1 MKIFLK
7 RKVKFVVSI
16 VLICFFINLIA
27 CGTIM
32 YPERKGQRE
41 GRLDP
46 AIVILDAVGL
56 IFFFIPGVIAFA
68 VDFSTGCIY
77 MSGGKHSNK
86 TINDIKVARFNPR
99 STSPSDL
106 TRLIEQNVGKK
117 VEFTDK
123 RMLAY
128 GLDETQDPRTLVLNA
143 NP

>member
-16 VLICFFINLIA
+16 VLIGFFINLIA

-32 YPERKGQRE
+32 FPERKGQRA

-46 AIVILDAVGL
+46 SIVILDAVGL
-56 IFFFIPGVIAFA
+56 LFFIIPGFIAFA
-68 VDFSTGCIY
+68 VDFDNGCIY
-77 MSGGKHSNK
+77 LPGGKHSNK
-86 TINDIKVARFNPR
+86 TTNDIKIVRFNPR

-106 TRLIEQNVGKK
+106 ARLVEQNVGKK

-128 GLDETQDPRTLVLNA
+128 GLDKTQDPRTLVLNA

>member
-16 VLICFFINLIA
+16 VLIGFFINLIA

-56 IFFFIPGVIAFA
+56 LFFFIPGVLAFA
-68 VDFSTGCIY
+68 VDFYNGCIY

-86 TINDIKVARFNPR
+86 TIKDIKVARFNPR
-99 STSPSDL
+99 STSPGDIS
-106 TRLIEQNVGKK
+106 RLIEQSVGKK

-128 GLDETQDPRTLVLNA
+128 SLDKTQDARTLVLSA

>member
-1 MKIFLK
+1 
-7 RKVKFVVSI
+7 
-16 VLICFFINLIA
+16 
-27 CGTIM
+27 M

-56 IFFFIPGVIAFA
+56 IFFLIPGVIAFA
-68 VDFSTGCIY
+68 VDFNNGCIY

-86 TINDIKVARFNPR
+86 TINDIKVVRFNPR

-128 GLDETQDPRTLVLNA
+128 GLDETKDARTLVLNA

>member
-1 MKIFLK
+1 MNIFLK

-16 VLICFFINLIA
+16 VLIGFFINLIA

-56 IFFFIPGVIAFA
+56 LFFLIPGVIAFA
-68 VDFSTGCIY
+68 VDFNNGCIY

-86 TINDIKVARFNPR
+86 TTNDIKIVRFDPR
-99 STSPSDL
+99 NTSPSDIS
-106 TRLIEQNVGKK
+106 RLIEQNVSKK
-117 VEFTDK
+117 VAFNDK
-123 RMLAY
+123 RMLVY
-128 GLDETQDPRTLVLNA
+128 SLDETKDARTLVLNA

>member
-1 MKIFLK
+1 MKIILK

-16 VLICFFINLIA
+16 IMICFFINLIA

-32 YPERKGQRE
+32 YPERKGQRD

-56 IFFFIPGVIAFA
+56 LFFFIPGVIAFA
-68 VDFSTGCIY
+68 VDFNNGCIY

-86 TINDIKVARFNPR
+86 TINDIKVARFDPR
-99 STSPSDL
+99 STSPSDIS
-106 TRLIEQNVGKK
+106 RLIEQSVGKK
-117 VEFTDK
+117 VAFTDK
-123 RMLAY
+123 RMLVY
-128 GLDETQDPRTLVLNA
+128 SMDETKDVRTLVLNA

>member
-16 VLICFFINLIA
+16 ILIGFFINLIA

-46 AIVILDAVGL
+46 SIVILDAVGL
-56 IFFFIPGVIAFA
+56 LFFLIPGVIAFA
-68 VDFSTGCIY
+68 VDFDNGCIY
-77 MSGGKHSNK
+77 LPGGKHSTK
-86 TINDIKVARFNPR
+86 TTNDIKIVRFNPR

-106 TRLIEQNVGKK
+106 ARLIEQNVGKK
-117 VEFTDK
+117 IAFNDK
-123 RMLAY
+123 KMLVY
-128 GLDETQDPRTLVLNA
+128 SLDETKDARTLVLNA